1 MELRKPDMLY
11 MGSAQLRSWG
21 RRGKSNDVSS
31 TYENSEVQRV
41 KWGFKVVTREARRRG
56 AD

>member
-1 MELRKPDMLY
+1 MLY